1 MTTYSACIKKKKKKK
16 KTKIVFAF
24 RTVQTVVNNEPV
36 ASDYFLSHIP

>member
-1 MTTYSACIKKKKKKK
+1 MTTYSACIKKKKKK